1 MTNEL
6 LRTVGEDL
14 MNRQAALVSLVLTAA
29 FLLVRELAEKTLGMS
44 RFCLFHRWFKA
55 AWRQAQARHQTTG
68 NMCVEAAFL

>member
-44 RFCLFHRWFKA
+44 RFCLFHR
-55 AWRQAQARHQTTG
+55 
-68 NMCVEAAFL
+68 